1 MKLKYD
7 FNHYEFE
14 WEFDPDIIEVG
25 KIVIPLIAHD
35 ECVSLEEAE
44 DLWFNDDYMSDDIYD
59 HLLEHFKAEAYAE
72 YLEHVQYLKELERD
86 RWRPL

>member
-14 WEFDPDIIEVG
+14 WEYDADMGEVSN
-25 KIVIPLIAHD
+25 IVIPLIAH
-35 ECVSLEEAE
+35 ERGCSL
-44 DLWFNDDYMSDDIYD
+44 DDAADWWEIENYMNDDIYD
-59 HLLEHFKAEAYAE
+59 HLLEYFKAEAYAE